1 MAGGTV
7 AVRFTGD
14 VSNLKK
20 ALGETESRLSKF
32 GAGLAK
38 FGKFAAVGTAAG
50 GAGVVA
56 LGNEVLT
63 TGGKLESFR
72 LKTKTVFEGSAG
84 DIRKWADQ
92 NNEVFGLTDDELAGL
107 AANFGDLLKPMG
119 FTADQ
124 AAGMAKDVVGL
135 SGALSEWTGGQRS
148 AEEVSVI
155 LSKAMLGERESLKE
169 LGISIMEADVQA
181 RLAAKGQEKLT
192 GSALE
197 QAKAIATQELIFEKS
212 TDAQAAFAAG
222 GNKALRAQNALKAG
236 LQELREQVADRLLP
250 VATKLAQ
257 WAADAL
263 PKAMDWAERAVGRFM
278 EMWNQAWPTISAV
291 FQQFQSVV
299 KTVIEFVSGLFKKSE
314 GDVGG
319 SSSKLAKTVGDLG
332 KTIATVFEAIKVAI
346 EVTVT
351 VVMELWE
358 RFGDDITKFAKAAFD
373 NLLQIISGVLSVI
386 QGVLNVFI
394 GIFTGDWSRAWE
406 GVKSIASGALNILL
420 GIVKTGLEWVKVA
433 FAVAWGAVKDIV
445 ATKTGELL
453 GFVQS
458 IPSRLLAGL
467 GNLGSIL
474 WDAGKALIQGL
485 INGIKNQAGRA
496 VDAVKDVGKQ
506 VIAATT
512 GVFKIR
518 SPSKVFADIG
528 GQVGAGLVEGLDGM
542 KRSVSRAGEMLA
554 GSAVPSVPTMA
565 LAGGAATATPGN
577 TYSITI
583 NALDTSDGTRKVIDI
598 IESYERRNGRR

>member
-1 MAGGTV
+1 M
-7 AVRFTGD
+7 
-14 VSNLKK
+14 
-20 ALGETESRLSKF
+20 
-32 GAGLAK
+32 
-38 FGKFAAVGTAAG
+38 
-50 GAGVVA
+50 
-56 LGNEVLT
+56 
-63 TGGKLESFR
+63 
-72 LKTKTVFEGSAG
+72 
-84 DIRKWADQ
+84 
-92 NNEVFGLTDDELAGL
+92 
-107 AANFGDLLKPMG
+107 
-119 FTADQ
+119 
-124 AAGMAKDVVGL
+124 
-135 SGALSEWTGGQRS
+135 
-148 AEEVSVI
+148 
-155 LSKAMLGERESLKE
+155 
-169 LGISIMEADVQA
+169 
-181 RLAAKGQEKLT
+181 
-192 GSALE
+192 
-197 QAKAIATQELIFEKS
+197 
-212 TDAQAAFAAG
+212 
-222 GNKALRAQNALKAG
+222 
-236 LQELREQVADRLLP
+236 
-250 VATKLAQ
+250 
-257 WAADAL
+257 
-263 PKAMDWAERAVGRFM
+263 
-278 EMWNQAWPTISAV
+278 
-291 FQQFQSVV
+291 
-299 KTVIEFVSGLFKKSE
+299 
-314 GDVGG
+314 
-319 SSSKLAKTVGDLG
+319 
-332 KTIATVFEAIKVAI
+332 
-346 EVTVT
+346 
-351 VVMELWE
+351 
-358 RFGDDITKFAKAAFD
+358 
-373 NLLQIISGVLSVI
+373 I